1 MSLSVSLCATGA
13 CDFVPRIVLQ
23 RRTVW
28 LFVPR
33 IVTEAMA
40 ERKNRVSVSVI
51 SFKPLAYYF
60 LFVPRIVTGAIAERL
75 CGLNDNYYYH

>member
-1 MSLSVSLCATGA
+1 MKVRKEQSECEIECDFIQTNVSMSLCASGA

-33 IVTEAMA
+33 IVT
-40 ERKNRVSVSVI
+40 
-51 SFKPLAYYF
+51 
-60 LFVPRIVTGAIAERL
+60 GALAERL
-75 CGLNDNYYYH
+75 CGLNEIHYYH